1 MVGPLEHFFLE
12 NNCSCFKNVEN
23 IIADKIQSYIQLFVL
38 LYGDDTILLDTILL
52 DTSYFIRRKSIQGK
66 CKMH

>member
-1 MVGPLEHFFLE
+1 MVDPLEHFFLE
-12 NNCSCFKNVEN
+12 NNFSCFENVEN
-23 IIADKIQSYIQLFVL
+23 IIADQIQSYIKLFVL
-38 LYGDDTILLDTILL
+38 LYGDDTILL

>member
-12 NNCSCFKNVEN
+12 NNFSCFENVEN
-23 IIADKIQSYIQLFVL
+23 IIADQIQSYIKLFVL

-52 DTSYFIRRKSIQGK
+52 DESQFKEK
-66 CKMH
+66 KW

>member
-12 NNCSCFKNVEN
+12 NNFSCFENVEN
-23 IIADKIQSYIQLFVL
+23 IIADQIQSYIKLFVL

-52 DTSYFIRRKSIQGK
+52 DESQFKENAK
-66 CKMH
+66 CTKTF

>member
-12 NNCSCFKNVEN
+12 NNFSCFENVEN
-23 IIADKIQSYIQLFVL
+23 VIADQIQSYIKLFVL
-38 LYGDDTILLDTILL
+38 LYGDDTILLDT
-52 DTSYFIRRKSIQGK
+52 SYFIRRKPIQGK